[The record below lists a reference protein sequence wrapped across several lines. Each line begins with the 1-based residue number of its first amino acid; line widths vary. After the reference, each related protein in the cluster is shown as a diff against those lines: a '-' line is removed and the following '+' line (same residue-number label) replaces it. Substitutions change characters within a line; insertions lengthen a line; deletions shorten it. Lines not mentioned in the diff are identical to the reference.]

1 MTKKSFKLAS
11 LFVLLLVFSI
21 SWAQN
26 TKKKKKSILGKATE
40 VVSTVT
46 GGAVPLS
53 ESEIAEGLKEA
64 LKVGSNNASS
74 KLSVLDG
81 FNKNSLIRI
90 PFPKDAQIVADKLRQ
105 MGFGAKVDD
114 FETTLNRAAEQASK
128 DAANIFVNAITAMT
142 ITDAKNILQ
151 GSNNAATQYLKSK
164 TSDQLKTAF
173 KPHIETALNS
183 TYATSKW
190 KDLTTMYNKIPLVK
204 PVNTDLV
211 GYTNDKA
218 LTGLFTVVEQEETK
232 IRQDPAARVNDILK
246 KVFGSKQ

>member
-1 MTKKSFKLAS
+1 MKRNLIKISTLSI
-11 LFVLLLVFSI
+11 LLLVTPWLSAQVTKRKGSI
-21 SWAQN
+21 FN
-26 TKKKKKSILGKATE
+26 KAKEAVKTA
-40 VVSTVT
+40 T
-46 GGAVPLS
+46 GASVPLT

-64 LKVGSNNASS
+64 LKVGSNNASNQ
-74 KLSVLDG
+74 LSALDG

-105 MGFGAKVDD
+105 MGFGKKVDE
-114 FETTLNRAAEQASK
+114 FELTLNRAAEKASK
-128 DAANIFVNAITAMT
+128 DAANIFVNAITSMT

-151 GSNNAATQYLKSK
+151 GSNNAATTYLKTK
-164 TSDQLKTAF
+164 TSDQLKAAF
-173 KPHIETALNS
+173 RPHIETALNS

-190 KDLTTMYNKIPLVK
+190 KELTSLYNKIPMVK

-218 LTGLFTVVEQEETK
+218 IFGMFTVVEQEETK

-246 KVFGSKQ
+246 KVFGNKN

>member
-1 MTKKSFKLAS
+1 MKKNLIKISTLS
-11 LFVLLLVFSI
+11 LFLLATP
-21 SWAQN
+21 WAGAQT
-26 TKKKKKSILGKATE
+26 TKKKGSIFSKAKDA
-40 VVSTVT
+40 VT
-46 GGAVPLS
+46 AATGTTVPLT

-74 KLSVLDG
+74 QLSALDG

-105 MGFGAKVDD
+105 MGFGKKVDE
-114 FETTLNRAAEQASK
+114 FELTLNRAAEKASK
-128 DAANIFVNAITAMT
+128 DAASIFVNAITSMT

-151 GSNNAATQYLKSK
+151 GSNNAATTYLKGK

-173 KPHIETALNS
+173 KPHIEAALNS

-190 KDLTTMYNKIPLVK
+190 KELTTLYNKIPMVK

-218 LTGLFTVVEQEETK
+218 ITGMFTVVEQEETK
-232 IRQDPAARVNDILK
+232 IRQDPAARVNDLLK
-246 KVFGSKQ
+246 KVFGNKK